1 MSLLTD
7 TQGTPERVWSAVCIT
22 AAEGGKISRDDLWA
36 WLNPDFI
43 QNGQPRQ
50 TIGDAHRQTVGAA
63 SSLGLLT
70 LESGHYVLD
79 GPVATDYVAFADDV
93 HDRLCASGR
102 DDPNFLMLETY
113 AWLGLAADIRGT
125 EWAAASDFAD
135 QVEAALGDP
144 KAAEGARR
152 FNSTKQ
158 AQWRRWMRLLGL
170 AVELPTRLSFHP
182 SVADRLRIELER
194 AELPVGSPLPATEVM
209 TAIGRRMPYLDRGTL
224 RADIAARCGLAND
237 SARVSRLMSN
247 ALRDLHDEGV
257 IELVS
262 RGDATGY
269 LDLSPDPFHP
279 VQSVLTITLSGSQD
293 D

>member
-43 QNGQPRQ
+43 QSGQPRQ
-50 TIGDAHRQTVGAA
+50 ASGDAHRQTVGAA

-70 LESGHYVLD
+70 LEAGQYVLD
-79 GPVATDYVAFADDV
+79 GQVSTDYSAYADDV

-102 DDPNFLMLETY
+102 EDPNFLMLETY
-113 AWLGLAADIRGT
+113 AWLGLAADARGT

-135 QVEAALGDP
+135 HVEEALGDP
-144 KAAEGARR
+144 TAGDGARR

-158 AQWRRWMRLLGL
+158 APWRRWMRLIGL
-170 AVELPTRLSFHP
+170 AVELPTRLGFHP
-182 SVADRLRIELER
+182 NVTHRLRVELER
-194 AELPVGSPLPATEVM
+194 AELPVGTPLPAAEVM

-237 SARVSRLMSN
+237 PARVSRLMST
-247 ALRDLHDEGV
+247 ALRDLHDDGV

-269 LDLSPDPFHP
+269 VDLSPDPFHP
-279 VQSVLTITLSGSQD
+279 VQSVLTITLSGRQD